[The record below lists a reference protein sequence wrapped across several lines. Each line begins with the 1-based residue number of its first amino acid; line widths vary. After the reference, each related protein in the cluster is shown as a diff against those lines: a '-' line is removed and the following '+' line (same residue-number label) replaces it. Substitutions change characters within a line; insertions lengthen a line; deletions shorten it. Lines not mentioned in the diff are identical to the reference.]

1 VTCELL
7 AGAVALP
14 SDRVSTRGG
23 RRCAAQYDDD
33 AVTLAVQAVLALN
46 REGLP
51 APAGL
56 LFASVTPPYEE
67 GGSAQVIAE
76 MAGLGDDLFCAELC
90 TTPRDGLA
98 AVRLADGLIAAGGG
112 PVLVCAAHVRRPE
125 GEREAGDGAVALLLG
140 ENGGLA
146 ALTPG
151 PAHAEELR
159 DRWRLPGDLVPRETD
174 VSFTDELGASRVAGI
189 VAGAVRERSPQ
200 PVSAGASA
208 APDAGPLLG
217 AAVLVVG
224 PSARSGGRVERA
236 LGGPGDPAF
245 FRTGAL
251 GAAHPLLRLLLS
263 LQAPAV
269 LIAASGGLGEALL
282 VEPLPDGAELAAAIA
297 REVAGGRDV
306 ETVPAP
312 PAQLGFDPYS
322 SAPRAWR
329 ERGQDLR
336 LEGVLRDGRVLYP
349 PPAGIEGERRAL
361 ARRGRV
367 LTLTRDHVY
376 PGADT
381 VEMAV
386 VDLDDGSRFYAQVA
400 AGEHVE
406 IGQEVRLVPRRL
418 HAGGGIVQYYWK
430 LAPCR

>member
-7 AGAVALP
+7 AGAAMLP
-14 SDRVSTRGG
+14 VDRVSTRGG
-23 RRCAAQYDDD
+23 RRCAAQYDED
-33 AVTLAVQAVLALN
+33 AVTLTVQAILALD

-51 APAGL
+51 PPAAL

-76 MAGLGDDLFCAELC
+76 IAGLGDELFCAELC
-90 TTPRDGLA
+90 STPRDGLA
-98 AVRLADGLIAAGGG
+98 ALRLADGLIAAGGG
-112 PVLVCAAHVRRPE
+112 PVLVCAAHRRRPE

-140 ENGGLA
+140 ESGGLA

-159 DRWRLPGDLVPRETD
+159 DRWRLPGDLAPRETD

-189 VAGAVRERSPQ
+189 VAGAARERSPQ
-200 PVSAGASA
+200 PVSAGAG
-208 APDAGPLLG
+208 APPDGPELPSPP
-217 AAVLVVG
+217 VLICG

-245 FRTGAL
+245 SRTGAL

-263 LQAPAV
+263 LRAPATV
-269 LIAASGGLGEALL
+269 IAASGGLGEALL
-282 VEPLPDGAELAAAIA
+282 VEPLPEGAELASAIA
-297 REVAGGRDV
+297 DQVAGGRDV
-306 ETVPAP
+306 DTVPAP

-336 LEGVLRDGRVLYP
+336 LEGVVRDGRVLYP
-349 PPAGIEGERRAL
+349 PPAGIAGERRAL
-361 ARRGRV
+361 ARSGRV

-381 VEMAV
+381 VQMAV

>member
-1 VTCELL
+1 MF
-7 AGAVALP
+7 A
-14 SDRVSTRGG
+14 RGG
-23 RRCAAQYDDD
+23 RRCAAQYDED

-51 APAGL
+51 PPAGL

-76 MAGLGDDLFCAELC
+76 MAGLGDELFCAELC

-159 DRWRLPGDLVPRETD
+159 DRWRLPGDPAPRETD
-174 VSFTDELGASRVAGI
+174 VSFTDELGAARVAGI

-208 APDAGPLLG
+208 PPDAAPLSA
-217 AAVLVVG
+217 AAVLVAG

-245 FRTGAL
+245 SRTGAL

-263 LQAPAV
+263 LRAPAV

-297 REVAGGRDV
+297 GEVAAGRDV
-306 ETVPAP
+306 ESVPAP

-406 IGQEVRLVPRRL
+406 IGQEIRLVPRRL

>member
-1 VTCELL
+1 VF
-7 AGAVALP
+7 A
-14 SDRVSTRGG
+14 RGG
-23 RRCAAQYDDD
+23 RRCAAQYDED

-51 APAGL
+51 PPAGL

-76 MAGLGDDLFCAELC
+76 MAGLGDELFCAELC

-159 DRWRLPGDLVPRETD
+159 DRWRLPGDLAPRETD
-174 VSFTDELGASRVAGI
+174 VSFTDELGAARVAGI

-208 APDAGPLLG
+208 PPDAAPLSA
-217 AAVLVVG
+217 AAVLVAG

-245 FRTGAL
+245 SRTGAL

-263 LQAPAV
+263 LRAPAV

-297 REVAGGRDV
+297 GEVAAGRDV
-306 ETVPAP
+306 ESVPAP

-406 IGQEVRLVPRRL
+406 IGQEIRLVPRRL

>member
-1 VTCELL
+1 MF
-7 AGAVALP
+7 A
-14 SDRVSTRGG
+14 RGG
-23 RRCAAQYDDD
+23 RRCAAQYDED

-51 APAGL
+51 PPAGL

-76 MAGLGDDLFCAELC
+76 MAGLGDELFCAELC

-159 DRWRLPGDLVPRETD
+159 DRWRLPGDLAPRETD
-174 VSFTDELGASRVAGI
+174 VSFTDELGAARVAGI

-208 APDAGPLLG
+208 PPDAAPLSA
-217 AAVLVVG
+217 AAVLVAG

-245 FRTGAL
+245 SRTGAL

-263 LQAPAV
+263 LRAPAV

-297 REVAGGRDV
+297 GEVAAGRDV
-306 ETVPAP
+306 ESVPAP

-406 IGQEVRLVPRRL
+406 IGQEIRLVPRRL

>member
-1 VTCELL
+1 VT
-7 AGAVALP
+7 V
-14 SDRVSTRGG
+14 RGG
-23 RRCAAQYDDD
+23 RRCASQYDDD
-33 AVTLAVQAVLALN
+33 AITLAVQAVLALD
-46 REGLP
+46 RDGLP
-51 APAGL
+51 PPVAL

-76 MAGLGDDLFCAELC
+76 MAGLGDELFCAELC

-159 DRWRLPGDLVPRETD
+159 DRWRLPGDLTPRETD

-189 VAGAVRERSPQ
+189 VAGAVHERSPQ
-200 PVSAGASA
+200 PVSTGASA
-208 APDAGPLLG
+208 PPDATPLSA
-217 AAVLVVG
+217 AAVLVAG
-224 PSARSGGRVERA
+224 PSARSAGRVERA

-245 FRTGAL
+245 SRTGAL

-269 LIAASGGLGEALL
+269 VIAASGGLGEALL
-282 VEPLPDGAELAAAIA
+282 VQPHEEGAELAAAIA
-297 REVAGGRDV
+297 REVAAGRDV

-349 PPAGIEGERRAL
+349 PPAGVAGERRAL

-406 IGQEVRLVPRRL
+406 IGQAVRLVPRRL

>member
-1 VTCELL
+1 M
-7 AGAVALP
+7 LP
-14 SDRVSTRGG
+14 SDRVSARGG
-23 RRCAAQYDDD
+23 RRCAAQYDED
-33 AVTLAVQAVLALN
+33 AVTLAVQAVLALD

-51 APAGL
+51 PPAAL

-76 MAGLGDDLFCAELC
+76 MAGLGDELFCAELC
-90 TTPRDGLA
+90 STPRDGLA
-98 AVRLADGLIAAGGG
+98 ALRLADGLVAAGGG

-125 GEREAGDGAVALLLG
+125 GEREAGDGAVAVLVG
-140 ENGGLA
+140 EQGGLA
-146 ALTPG
+146 VLTPG
-151 PAHAEELR
+151 PSHAEELR
-159 DRWRLPGDLVPRETD
+159 DRWRLPGDLAPRETD
-174 VSFTDELGASRVAGI
+174 VSFTDEFGASRVAGI
-189 VAGAVRERSPQ
+189 VAGAVRERSPHT
-200 PVSAGASA
+200 VSAGAG
-208 APDAGPLLG
+208 APDEPQPPAHV
-217 AAVLVVG
+217 VLVCG
-224 PSARSGGRVERA
+224 PSARSARRVERA
-236 LGGPGDPAF
+236 LGGPGDSAF
-245 FRTGAL
+245 SRTGGL

-263 LQAPAV
+263 LQTPATV
-269 LIAASGGLGEALL
+269 VAASGGLGEALL

-297 REVAGGRDV
+297 AEVAGGRDV
-306 ETVPAP
+306 ETVPPP

-336 LEGVLRDGRVLYP
+336 LEGVVRDGRVLYP
-349 PPAGIEGERRAL
+349 PPAGIEGERRLL

-381 VEMAV
+381 VQMAV

-400 AGEHVE
+400 AGEQVE